1 MNCKYAVVVLVWDDD
16 KKAQVK
22 KFAGMFERFVDA
34 KLFADAYGVRYC
46 ATPEIVEL
54 GTFLA
59 N

>member
-1 MNCKYAVVVLVWDDD
+1 MNCKYAVVVLVWDDG

-22 KFAGMFERFVDA
+22 KFAGMFAGLAEA
-34 KLFADAYGVRYC
+34 KLFADAYAAYYC
-46 ATPEIVEL
+46 TNPEIVEL